1 MATQHRY
8 SIGIHGG
15 AGNRPTPPA
24 KARLIRESLKTI
36 LEEGGARLAAGAT
49 ALDTVVHCTRLLEDD
64 PLYNA
69 GYGSVP
75 NSAGRFELE
84 ACVMEG
90 RTLKAGAVTYVEYI
104 RNPVELARQIME
116 QTPHVMLA
124 GHGAGDFAAT
134 NGIATA
140 SQSYFQEGWSKYGK
154 AENNGYGTVGAVAR
168 DCAGNLAAAT
178 STGGQKGKRPG
189 RVGDSPLVG
198 AGTYADNAGCAV
210 SCTGWGE
217 DFIRT
222 ALAAYLDFLIAH
234 QGLEAHTAARIAIEY
249 LVAKINGN
257 GGFILVDKT
266 GSIATAQ
273 SSAYLHCGWIEHGA
287 EPKTA
292 RHASLQIARDKR

>member
-1 MATQHRY
+1 MAIRHRY

-15 AGNRPTPPA
+15 AGDRPASPA
-24 KARLIRESLKTI
+24 QAGRIRESLRTT

-84 ACVMEG
+84 ACVMDG
-90 RTLKAGAVTYVEYI
+90 QPLKAGAVTYVEHI
-104 RNPVELARQIME
+104 RNPVELARRIME
-116 QTPHVMLA
+116 KTPHVMLA
-124 GHGAGDFAAT
+124 GRGADDFAAA
-134 NGIATA
+134 NGIATV
-140 SQSYFQEGWSKYGK
+140 SQAYFQEGWGKYGR
-154 AENNGYGTVGAVAR
+154 ADENGYGTVGAVAR

-198 AGTYADNAGCAV
+198 AGTYADNAGGAV

-222 ALAAYLDFLIAH
+222 ALAAYLGFLIAR

-249 LVAKINGN
+249 LVTKVNGN
-257 GGFILVDKT
+257 GGFVLVDKT
-266 GSIATAQ
+266 GSIAAAQ

-292 RHASLQIARDKR
+292 LCAPLRIARAED